1 MFRVNMKSLNIKE
14 VRPMSGNKA
23 ISLLVLS
30 SLLLLF
36 LAPNSYAVKSRA
48 GTATANFLEIGMG
61 SAGSGMGD
69 AYVSLTDDISS
80 IYWNPAGLGYMD
92 RSEAQFTIQ
101 PWLVDINTS
110 FVGVGLVLPRVG
122 TLAMA
127 LTTVGYGEMPVTNLA
142 FQEGTGEMFTASEY
156 AAALSYSRRLA
167 QWFSFGASFKYVAS
181 QIWHTNA
188 NAIAVDLGVKL
199 NTHFFSPTGEK
210 ADGMTIGMSISNY
223 GTRMKYDGLDL
234 LNPIDLLPD
243 EQGNYQFSN
252 GKFETVEWELPLIF
266 RVGIAVHPIVIGGN
280 RLTLAVDALHPNNNT
295 ESVNVGAQYQL
306 KVPAFGSLYL
316 RGGYKGLFMEDSYYG
331 PTFGGGV
338 FLNLM
343 GNVGLRLDYAYKNVG
358 LLGNFHTYT
367 CGITF

>member
-1 MFRVNMKSLNIKE
+1 
-14 VRPMSGNKA
+14 MSGNKA

-30 SLLLLF
+30 GLLLLF

-48 GTATANFLEIGMG
+48 GTVTANFLEIGMG
-61 SAGSGMGD
+61 SAGSAMGD
-69 AYVSLTDDISS
+69 AYVSMADDISS

-92 RSEAQFTIQ
+92 KSEAQFTLQ
-101 PWLVDINTS
+101 PWVIDINTT

-122 TLAMA
+122 TLALA
-127 LTTVGYGEMPVTNLA
+127 LTQAGYGEMPVTNLD

-156 AAALSYSRRLA
+156 AASLAYSRRLA
-167 QWFSFGASFKYVAS
+167 QWFSFGASVKYVKS
-181 QIWHTNA
+181 QIWHSGA
-188 NAIAVDLGVKL
+188 SALALDLGVKL
-199 NTHFFSPTGEK
+199 NTPFFSPTGEK
-210 ADGMTIGMSISNY
+210 ADGMNIGMSISNY

-234 LNPIDLLPD
+234 LSPIDLLPD
-243 EQGNYQFSN
+243 EQGNYQFAN

-266 RVGIAVHPIVIGGN
+266 RVGISVNPIVSGGS

-295 ESVNVGAQYQL
+295 ESVNIGAQYQL
-306 KVPAFGSLYL
+306 KVPALGSLYL
-316 RGGYKGLFMEDSYYG
+316 RGGYKALFMEDSEYG

-343 GNVGLRLDYAYKNVG
+343 GNVGLRLDYAYKSVG
-358 LLGNFHTYT
+358 ILGNFHAYT